1 MPIYTVK
8 QAAEQ
13 LSVDEET
20 IKEWVRT
27 GRLRGSKLSG
37 SKTLRI
43 SADDIMAFYD
53 ENATRPKKGVP
64 KNEEGTDC

>member
-37 SKTLRI
+37 NKTLRI

-53 ENATRPKKGVP
+53 DNATIPKKEV
-64 KNEEGTDC
+64 

>member
-53 ENATRPKKGVP
+53 ENATRPKRENQQAAEP
-64 KNEEGTDC
+64 AE